1 MIRQL
6 AAARAP
12 LLARL
17 AAAWLGAG
25 AHGVSL
31 WADGALVA
39 AWPEGPPAAGD
50 LAAPIVRGR
59 RRLGELRVAG
69 VAGPQAEARLAAD
82 AALLAELAFVDDE
95 VDGVAAALIEAQDQ
109 LLALYRINKATG
121 SALHTGQSL
130 LAVAQEAASLL
141 GVEAVFFAMS
151 AGPQGPVESRR
162 ASGAA
167 GPTLSPEVC
176 ARLMAGGGE
185 RSVASEAEPEL
196 AAAGVAHVTML
207 PVLIGA
213 SLIAGAMGLIH
224 SAVAVDAPT
233 LKQARAVA
241 DLAGSLV
248 ERGLLYQD
256 QIGRMRL
263 DTEMDLA
270 RTVQR
275 NLLPATPPAMSGLD
289 IYARALPALHVGGD
303 LYDFVTALDGSLI
316 FTLGDVT
323 GKGIPAA
330 LLMAMLRTALRSK
343 AAFLPRPDPL
353 AIVTRAN
360 HDLYDDFTQ
369 VEMFATVIVGQ
380 IVPGERRL
388 RLANAG
394 HAPVIL
400 RRAGGAPRL
409 IEAEGVPLGV
419 LPDPLCALQ
428 SEPFGPGDLLV
439 VASDGFTEAQAAD
452 GEMFGIDRLSSLIDT
467 YADCCAE
474 QIGRAIFEAVA
485 EFGRGQPQSDDQTLM
500 VIKGTKLC

>member
-1 MIRQL
+1 M
-6 AAARAP
+6 
-12 LLARL
+12 
-17 AAAWLGAG
+17 
-25 AHGVSL
+25 
-31 WADGALVA
+31 
-39 AWPEGPPAAGD
+39 
-50 LAAPIVRGR
+50 
-59 RRLGELRVAG
+59 
-69 VAGPQAEARLAAD
+69 
-82 AALLAELAFVDDE
+82 
-95 VDGVAAALIEAQDQ
+95 
-109 LLALYRINKATG
+109 
-121 SALHTGQSL
+121 
-130 LAVAQEAASLL
+130 
-141 GVEAVFFAMS
+141 
-151 AGPQGPVESRR
+151 
-162 ASGAA
+162 
-167 GPTLSPEVC
+167 
-176 ARLMAGGGE
+176 
-185 RSVASEAEPEL
+185 
-196 AAAGVAHVTML
+196 
-207 PVLIGA
+207 
-213 SLIAGAMGLIH
+213 
-224 SAVAVDAPT
+224 
-233 LKQARAVA
+233 
-241 DLAGSLV
+241 AGSLV